1 MDADECFSRDN
12 IVQEGKVDPCATAD
26 CPTVT
31 PPAISFS
38 FGGGETGY
46 TIGGKDKDCWTL
58 TSVIPNKDWITADT
72 TSSKISVGRYTGTTQ
87 RTGNVTFNFV
97 NKSGSSDPCSQSIGI
112 TQTVSTCT
120 CGDLKLTGD
129 TISYEPKDSVQIG
142 SFAATC
148 VKNISV
154 TASSEDWVTNFS
166 VNINNGKIFA
176 KVTENES
183 TEEPRT
189 STITVTGT
197 TDTGNC
203 KKTFDVTQN
212 KKVTSCTTCEDA
224 NIQGLSGSA
233 TAKGGTNIQIGSF
246 SYDCDPGLKAKR
258 ISGRDFVTNMT
269 VSNGNVYGTVS
280 ENTETTPRTEEIGI
294 YLEDSTTQCA
304 HYTFTQ
310 QGAKPSTCTCHDITL
325 SNSAVTIDSD
335 GTKTKIGT
343 ITQGCEVG
351 FTGTP
356 WITIS
361 VEGSNIMVSASANE
375 TTEPRIGGGSIG
387 IKDVGSCKEIKV
399 TQLGVL
405 KTYDITVYPTY
416 SSSIDRVTVDV
427 DYDGVS
433 SPGSTYFRLK
443 KEGCSVNIMYDNCIG
458 STASPILPA
467 GNTIPI
473 CVEQGS
479 GGESSI
485 RKDAAIITKT
495 VACTFIIGGNEE
507 TQTSH
512 DDVKEYTYLNFIYRV
527 IVKTNR

>member
-1 MDADECFSRDN
+1 VIEN
-12 IVQEGKVDPCATAD
+12 
-26 CPTVT
+26 
-31 PPAISFS
+31 
-38 FGGGETGY
+38 
-46 TIGGKDKDCWTL
+46 
-58 TSVIPNKDWITADT
+58 TSTADT
-72 TSSKISVGRYTGTTQ
+72 R
-87 RTGNVTFNFV
+87 
-97 NKSGSSDPCSQSIGI
+97 
-112 TQTVSTCT
+112 
-120 CGDLKLTGD
+120 
-129 TISYEPKDSVQIG
+129 
-142 SFAATC
+142 AT
-148 VKNISV
+148 
-154 TASSEDWVTNFS
+154 E
-166 VNINNGKIFA
+166 
-176 KVTENES
+176 
-183 TEEPRT
+183 
-189 STITVTGT
+189 ITVKGMAGT
-197 TDTGNC
+197 VECEKGFTL
-203 KKTFDVTQN
+203 TQN
-212 KKVTSCTTCEDA
+212 PKSETCAKCSDA
-224 NIQGLSGSA
+224 NIQNLNNKTIEASGS
-233 TAKGGTNIQIGSF
+233 GTEAIEIGSF
-246 SYDCDPGLKAKR
+246 NFDCYPDAGFKAKKTE
-258 ISGRDFVTNMT
+258 GEGDFV
-269 VSNGNVYGTVS
+269 SNITITKDETANECKIYGVVA
-280 ENTETTPRTEEIGI
+280 ENTETTEKTEKIGVFI
-294 YLEDSTTQCA
+294 GDSTSPCKS
-304 HYTFTQ
+304 YTITQ
-310 QGAKPSTCTCHDITL
+310 QRAKPSTCTCGDITL

-405 KTYDITVYPTY
+405 ETYDITVYPTY

-443 KEGCSVNIMYDNCIG
+443 KEGCSVNITYENCIG
-458 STASPILPA
+458 SSASPILPA

-485 RKDAAIITKT
+485 RKDAAIITKA

-512 DDVKEYTYLNFIYRV
+512 DDVKEYPYLNFIYRV